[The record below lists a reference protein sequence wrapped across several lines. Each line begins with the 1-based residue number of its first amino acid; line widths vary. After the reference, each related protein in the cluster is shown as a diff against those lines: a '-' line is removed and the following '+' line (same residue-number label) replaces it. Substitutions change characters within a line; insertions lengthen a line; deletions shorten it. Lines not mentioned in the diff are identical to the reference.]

1 VVVGAS
7 HPPTN
12 NHKITF
18 RIGSKLI
25 VFHMGIKNPLHI
37 NYTTCGEG
45 F

>member
-1 VVVGAS
+1 VVVGPCFAR
-7 HPPTN
+7 TN